1 MSFDPFAS
9 VSVPDLSANETF
21 PLGRHEGHIIG
32 VRHSFRNS
40 GAPQM
45 SIHLRLDNGL
55 CRWHNVNYARP
66 STSKITGAFLAII
79 GPLAGR
85 PTLSTNL
92 ANCGWD
98 SNQGVSTGPGDSTAK
113 EVFDMEM
120 TTWLTKSVGNYVA
133 LNVVA
138 SKSGGDPYVNLNPSK
153 RAYKAVEKAEA
164 TETFNDDNIPF

>member
-9 VSVPDLSANETF
+9 VTVPDVSANETF
-21 PLGRHEGHIIG
+21 PLGRYEAHVIG

-45 SIHLRLDNGL
+45 SLHLRLDSGL
-55 CRWHNVNYARP
+55 CRWHNVNYGRP
-66 STSKITGAFLAII
+66 STAKITGAFLAII

-98 SNQGVSTGPGDSTAK
+98 QTAGVSTGPGDATAK
-113 EVFDMEM
+113 EVFDLEM
-120 TTWLTKSVGNYVA
+120 SAWLTKSVGHYVA

-153 RAYKAVEKAEA
+153 RGFKAVEKTEA
-164 TETFNDDNIPF
+164 TEAFSDDNLPF